1 MTAQLISLQFAFRM
15 IGIRLSS
22 AIRLH
27 YLQRLFGQSIHVLDS
42 MPPGY
47 ATTTIT
53 ATSNVLQL
61 GISEK
66 LGVFV
71 EYSSTI
77 VTAII
82 VAFTWNWA
90 LTLVTASLILFI
102 MITVS
107 IILPFIVK
115 WHGRMTRVGFFRHPA
130 TLSFVADESYRRKE
144 RLQRSPVRPLPVF
157 E

>member
-1 MTAQLISLQFAFRM
+1 M

-27 YLQRLFGQSIHVLDS
+27 YLKRLFTQSIHVLDS

-47 ATTTIT
+47 ATGTIT

-71 EYSSTI
+71 EYMSTI
-77 VTAII
+77 IASVI
-82 VAFTWNWA
+82 VAFTWNWE
-90 LTLVTASLILFI
+90 LTLVTASMILFI
-102 MITVS
+102 LITVS
-107 IILPFIVK
+107 IILPHIVK
-115 WHGRMTRVGFFRHPA
+115 GHGRMTKVG
-130 TLSFVADESYRRKE
+130 TL
-144 RLQRSPVRPLPVF
+144 PLSRDTLY
-157 E
+157 